1 MPTKAILARAT
12 FAIAALLATAAEAR
26 PAKAPPGK
34 AKTPVYSPR
43 DLTGVYEGQF
53 LTKLDFPYNARYGAV
68 FKQRQQDDIDN
79 KPYDDPASHCLTS
92 GMPAM
97 MLSAGYPFEIFQ
109 SAQQITFTKENG
121 SVRRIQMRR
130 PHEGLDDGP
139 LYMGDA
145 IGHWEGNTLVVDTVN
160 LRGDTSLERR
170 IAPHSTAMHIVERI
184 TRPSY
189 GVILDEVTLT
199 DPEAFTKPW
208 THTVTLTRHD
218 DWELKE
224 FVCDNNR
231 YYLKADG
238 SSAIKGLKAPAP

>member
-1 MPTKAILARAT
+1 MPTKAILATAA
-12 FAIAALLATAAEAR
+12 FAIAALLA
-26 PAKAPPGK
+26 PAGQAKTVK
-34 AKTPVYSPR
+34 AKPPAYNPR
-43 DLTGVYEGQF
+43 DFSGVYEGQF

-109 SAQQITFTKENG
+109 SPRQLTFTKENG
-121 SVRRIQMRR
+121 SERRVQLMRG
-130 PHEGLDDGP
+130 HAEQDDGP

-145 IGHWEGNTLVVDTVN
+145 VGHWEGDTLVVDTVN

-184 TRPSY
+184 SRPSY

-199 DPEAFTKPW
+199 DPEAFTRPW

-238 SSAIKGLKAPAP
+238 TSAIKGLAPH

>member
-1 MPTKAILARAT
+1 MSMLKALALA
-12 FAIAALLATAAEAR
+12 AAAGALLSASLGHGETR
-26 PAKAPPGK
+26 VK
-34 AKTPVYSPR
+34 AKQAWSPR
-43 DLTGVYEGQF
+43 DLTGVYEGEF
-53 LTKLDFPYNARYGAV
+53 LTKLDFPYNAQYGAL
-68 FKQRQQDDIDN
+68 FHKRQQDDIDN

-109 SAQQITFTKENG
+109 SARQITFTKENG
-121 SVRRIQMRR
+121 SVRRIQMKRG
-130 PHEGLDDGP
+130 HEGQDDGP

-145 IGHWEGNTLVVDTVN
+145 TGRWDGNVLVVDTVN

-170 IAPHSTAMHIVERI
+170 IAPHSTAMHVTERI
-184 TRPSY
+184 WRPSY

-208 THTVTLTRHD
+208 VHTVKLTRHD

-231 YYLKADG
+231 YFLKPDG
-238 SSAIKGLKAPAP
+238 SSAIKGLAPIPR

>member
-1 MPTKAILARAT
+1 MPTKAILATAA
-12 FAIAALLATAAEAR
+12 FAVAALLAPAAEAR
-26 PAKAPPGK
+26 PAKAK
-34 AKTPVYSPR
+34 APAYDPR
-43 DLTGVYEGQF
+43 DFTGVYEGQF
-53 LTKLDFPYNARYGAV
+53 LTKLDFPYNPRYGAI

-109 SAQQITFTKENG
+109 SPQQITFTKENG
-121 SVRRIQMRR
+121 SVRRIQMKR

-145 IGHWEGNTLVVDTVN
+145 VGHWEGNTLVVDTVN

-199 DPEAFTKPW
+199 DPDAFTKPW

-238 SSAIKGLKAPAP
+238 TSAIKGLAPH

>member
-1 MPTKAILARAT
+1 MEWKGRLMLAA
-12 FAIAALLATAAEAR
+12 AAALAVAMAGSTAD
-26 PAKAPPGK
+26 
-34 AKTPVYSPR
+34 AKTRAVKAAAPTYSPR
-43 DLTGVYEGQF
+43 DFTGVYEGQV

-68 FKQRQQDDIDN
+68 FRQRQQDDIDN

-109 SAQQITFTKENG
+109 SDHQITFTKENG
-121 SVRRIQMRR
+121 SVRRIQMKRG
-130 PHEGLDDGP
+130 HEGLDDGP
-139 LYMGDA
+139 LYMGDS
-145 IGHWEGNTLVVDTVN
+145 IGHWEGNVLVVDTVN

-184 TRPSY
+184 SRPSY

-199 DPEAFTKPW
+199 DPDAFTRPW
-208 THTVTLTRHD
+208 VHTVTLARHD
-218 DWELKE
+218 AWELKE

-231 YYLKADG
+231 YFLKPDG
-238 SSAIKGLKAPAP
+238 TSSIKGLAAK